1 MKVGKIPPMS
11 VKNNLQLELMDK
23 NLQLTE
29 LEGSLIAKN
38 LLFLKIFQLPKS
50 RWTALTDKIVNI
62 PITNEDVVN
71 TVDSLPRTPK
81 EAGLIGVALKRKLE
95 YKNTHKRQLVNPGKI
110 IKVLNLLRKSGNPY
124 YTVHDD
130 FSKFE
135 ERCKDEDPEG
145 YKVVFPTSD
154 DLEEGMEIL
163 PQVKNTDF
171 NDEIDIDSC
180 SNQDSDDDLNE
191 LDSDDD
197 DFRDEVEYITKDPV
211 RKYQFDYNKSL
222 CMAHKFPEIDTTD
235 PTKDIELAPGEG
247 KKPNDI
253 MREIDWDIKAF
264 PYLHNP
270 DGSNGKDQ
278 ERKTKLTEQNYFI
291 QRVLNRDQRFARS
304 PAYIYAAVAFLEKKQ
319 LQRNIN
325 ISGTRG
331 KKVEQKD
338 GGITYELE
346 DGYTVL
352 DDVKNTPRYW
362 KKAKYEM
369 LAKLD
374 TFVLIS
380 FLCKRCHTE

>member
-1 MKVGKIPPMS
+1 MS
-11 VKNNLQLELMDK
+11 ACKDQLI
-23 NLQLTE
+23 NVPV
-29 LEGSLIAKN
+29 S
-38 LLFLKIFQLPKS
+38 S
-50 RWTALTDKIVNI
+50 
-62 PITNEDVVN
+62 EDVMN
-71 TVDSLPRTPK
+71 TLEHLPRCPNQ
-81 EAGLIGVALKRKLE
+81 AGLLEVKLKRKLE
-95 YKNTHKRQLVNPGKI
+95 YKNTHKRQLVNPEKI
-110 IKVLNLLRKSGNPY
+110 IRMLNLLKKSGNPY
-124 YTVHDD
+124 YPVHDD
-130 FSKFE
+130 FSTFE

-154 DLEEGMEIL
+154 DLEENMDIL
-163 PQVKNTDF
+163 PQVENTIF
-171 NDEIDIDSC
+171 NDEIAIESC
-180 SNQDSDDDLNE
+180 SNQDSDDDE

-222 CMAHKFPEIDTTD
+222 CMAHKFPEIDATD
-235 PTKDIELAPGEG
+235 PTKDVELAPGEG
-247 KKPNDI
+247 KIPNDI

-278 ERKTKLTEQNYFI
+278 KRKTKLTDQNYFI
-291 QRVLNRDQRFARS
+291 QRVLNKDQRFARS

-331 KKVEQKD
+331 KRVEQND
-338 GGITYELE
+338 GGVTYELE

-362 KKAKYEM
+362 KKAKYKI

-374 TFVLIS
+374 NIG
-380 FLCKRCHTE
+380 